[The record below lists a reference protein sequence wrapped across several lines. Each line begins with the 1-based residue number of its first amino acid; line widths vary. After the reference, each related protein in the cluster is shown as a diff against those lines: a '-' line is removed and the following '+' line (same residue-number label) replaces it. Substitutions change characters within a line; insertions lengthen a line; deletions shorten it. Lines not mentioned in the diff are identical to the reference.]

1 MTMAVTTPSEVL
13 EFWFGAH
20 PLDLQVM
27 QQVQGRWFQKNEAF
41 DAELRDRFLPTIEA
55 ARAGRLDD
63 WARDPESW
71 LALLIVLDQFLR
83 NAFRGQADAFASDA
97 QALRVALAGIERGHD
112 QALPPMARVF
122 CYLPLEHAED
132 LAMQRRSVALFSAL
146 VEAPDA
152 EPADFL
158 AVTLDFAHKHLDVIA
173 RFGRFPHRN
182 AVLGR
187 ASTVAEENYL
197 AQPGAGF

>member
-1 MTMAVTTPSEVL
+1 MTTAVTTPSEVL

-20 PLDLQVM
+20 PLDMQVM
-27 QQVQGRWFQKNEAF
+27 QQVQGRWFQKNEVF

-55 ARAGRLDD
+55 ARAGCMDD
-63 WARDPESW
+63 WVRDPESW
-71 LALLIVLDQFLR
+71 LALLIVLDQFPR

-97 QALRVALAGIERGHD
+97 LALRVALAGIERGHD

-182 AVLGR
+182 TILGR
-187 ASTVAEENYL
+187 ASTAAEQDYL

>member
-1 MTMAVTTPSEVL
+1 MATPSDVL
-13 EFWFGAH
+13 EFWFGAY

-27 QQVQGRWFQKNEAF
+27 QQEQARWFQKNEAF

-55 ARAGRLDD
+55 ARAGHLDQ
-63 WARDPESW
+63 WAQDPASW
-71 LALLIVLDQFLR
+71 LALLIVLDQFPR
-83 NAFRGQADAFASDA
+83 NAFRGQPDAFASDA

-112 QALPPMARVF
+112 KALPPMARVF

-158 AVTLDFAHKHLDVIA
+158 AVTLDFAHKHLEVIE

-187 ASTVAEENYL
+187 VNTAAEQDYL

>member
-1 MTMAVTTPSEVL
+1 M
-13 EFWFGAH
+13 
-20 PLDLQVM
+20 
-27 QQVQGRWFQKNEAF
+27 
-41 DAELRDRFLPTIEA
+41 
-55 ARAGRLDD
+55 
-63 WARDPESW
+63 
-71 LALLIVLDQFLR
+71 LDQFPR
-83 NAFRGQADAFASDA
+83 NAFRGQPDAFASDA

-112 QALPPMARVF
+112 KALPPMARVF

-158 AVTLDFAHKHLDVIA
+158 AVTLDFAHKHLEVIE

-187 ASTVAEENYL
+187 VNTAAEQDYL

>member
-1 MTMAVTTPSEVL
+1 MNKPVATPSDVL
-13 EFWFGAH
+13 EFWFGAY

-27 QQVQGRWFQKNEAF
+27 QQEQARWFQKNEAF

-71 LALLIVLDQFLR
+71 LALLIVLDQFPR

-158 AVTLDFAHKHLDVIA
+158 AVTLDFAHKHLEVIE

-187 ASTVAEENYL
+187 VNTAAEQDYL